1 MADQLLGDLFEVV
14 LERSCVGVI
23 GRVHLVV
30 VAEIRIA
37 SDLFHLAGLSG
48 SSDLALVVLIC
59 VGVAIHDPN
68 LLAIGGMPVVTLVL
82 SVRCHEICL
91 CCL

>member
-1 MADQLLGDLFEVV
+1 MGDLFKVP
-14 LERSCVGVI
+14 LERSWVLVI
-23 GRVHLVV
+23 GRVHRVV

-37 SDLFHLAGLSG
+37 SDRFHRAALSG
-48 SSDLALVVLIC
+48 SSNLALVVLNC